1 MPTAWVVVKRVV
13 STLRAEAEARRRA
26 PTVNTS
32 SSPRRNSTQAKPV
45 RPGSSLPAITRSYRP
60 PLDLADEVRRLGEA
74 SPSSRKGS
82 NSSRAIDFPE
92 PLGPRRSSRPWW
104 KVNVS
109 SQ

>member
-1 MPTAWVVVKRVV
+1 M
-13 STLRAEAEARRRA
+13 
-26 PTVNTS
+26 
-32 SSPRRNSTQAKPV
+32 KPV

-60 PLDLADEVRRLGEA
+60 PLDLAEEVSAGRGVAVEQEGQQQLEG
-74 SPSSRKGS
+74 
-82 NSSRAIDFPE
+82 DQFPE